1 MARAFIKQNAFLK
14 FVLTS
19 STLYLVLYLIY
30 QFVVKRYTYYDQKF
44 IGSIIT
50 VTETLL
56 NLFGFKTFTVLQDHD
71 VQVVG
76 IDGSSG
82 VWVGSNCNA
91 ISLFILF
98 VSFVIAYPGKIKHK
112 LWYIPLGIILVH
124 FLNIFRVV
132 ALAIIALK
140 APHTLGF
147 NHTYTFT
154 FLVYAFIFYLWIL
167 WANKFSKKT

>member
-1 MARAFIKQNAFLK
+1 MLNKVIKNDFIRFLIIAG
-14 FVLTS
+14 FS
-19 STLYLVLYLIY
+19 YLLLFLLHVFII
-30 QFVVKRYTYYDQKF
+30 KKYTYYDQKF

-112 LWYIPLGIILVH
+112 FWYIPLGIILVH
-124 FLNIFRVV
+124 FLNIIRVV

>member
-1 MARAFIKQNAFLK
+1 MLNKVIKNDFIRFLIIAG
-14 FVLTS
+14 FT
-19 STLYLVLYLIY
+19 YLLLFLLHVFIL
-30 QFVVKRYTYYDQKF
+30 KKYTYYDQKF